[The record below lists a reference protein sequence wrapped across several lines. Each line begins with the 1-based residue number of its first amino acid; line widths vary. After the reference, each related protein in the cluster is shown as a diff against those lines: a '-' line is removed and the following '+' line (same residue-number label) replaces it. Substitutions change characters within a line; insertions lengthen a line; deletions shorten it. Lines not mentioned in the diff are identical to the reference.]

1 MYKVKASFPL
11 PLREDWTDA
20 SLTILKPFHI
30 EVAALEDVKALYNT
44 QASLKLCLISQ
55 ACELIQCKER
65 QCRVI
70 LVNNIFLCI
79 HLSCPQAT
87 HWVILTHLSVSL
99 HAELQLKLM
108 GELHADFQVQAP
120 SQNNLSYTC
129 RFYDIMKALL
139 CGCFPLVN
147 RIKDSM
153 SLFYFIL
160 FWSAVWLLSSLSI
173 LAHRLLYLE
182 RYISQ
187 RFTVWFH
194 PFCVVHDTF
203 EYFFLSIWHFVWYM
217 WLC

>member
-87 HWVILTHLSVSL
+87 H
-99 HAELQLKLM
+99 
-108 GELHADFQVQAP
+108 
-120 SQNNLSYTC
+120 
-129 RFYDIMKALL
+129 
-139 CGCFPLVN
+139 
-147 RIKDSM
+147 
-153 SLFYFIL
+153 
-160 FWSAVWLLSSLSI
+160 
-173 LAHRLLYLE
+173 
-182 RYISQ
+182 
-187 RFTVWFH
+187 
-194 PFCVVHDTF
+194 
-203 EYFFLSIWHFVWYM
+203 
-217 WLC
+217 

>member
-1 MYKVKASFPL
+1 MHTPFLSSSY
-11 PLREDWTDA
+11 
-20 SLTILKPFHI
+20 SLSYL
-30 EVAALEDVKALYNT
+30 D
-44 QASLKLCLISQ
+44 S
-55 ACELIQCKER
+55 
-65 QCRVI
+65 
-70 LVNNIFLCI
+70 
-79 HLSCPQAT
+79 
-87 HWVILTHLSVSL
+87 HLSVSL

-129 RFYDIMKALL
+129 RFCDIMKALL